1 MTTSND
7 SLNFFVL
14 EAGECLERLDANLA
28 GAGPSGPDAAEFVR
42 HARTLRGAALM
53 HRLPGMADLAGA
65 VERAG
70 RAMRDG
76 SIRWSPAVA
85 AALVAAVDDLKI
97 LLHNLRI
104 RGPNEE
110 ARATRRLA
118 DLARLVPP
126 DPDRPHTP
134 IPHSGSSEAGVAFLA
149 REAADTAAALEAV
162 AASPPDGQTAL
173 ETALGHV
180 RTLRGV
186 AAVHDMPP
194 IPDVLDAV
202 DRAARAIT
210 AARSAPTN
218 AQTAL
223 FGAAAALLRRTAKDL
238 GSLGH
243 PERHTSEELRFQAA
257 CDALAASGTDAD
269 HILPISELFY
279 GGDAEALVSRAPSPP
294 TTPADRFRLEVVS
307 LAEHLRGLVRDAQT
321 TGSGRV
327 TDRAVVELR
336 GALLSVRNAAE
347 SFGED
352 DVSEFIGTFTEG
364 HPVFDFLTL
373 NAIDDL
379 AVLLTQPT
387 DTAAGLSARM
397 AELARGRAVDAGI
410 GHGLRSPTE
419 AGSDAPIAQPTRT
432 AAPSSSSR
440 PALETAPRA
449 EQPHPVS
456 RDRVRTPT
464 GGQLQAMLA
473 DGIARFADLGDL
485 PLIDQ
490 TEPLSSPSAAEDA
503 AETPSPNAPG
513 PEATSH
519 GDQSVVP
526 IETLLYRGE
535 SALARARTLR
545 DSLRKADSPAP
556 DSLAELYDLLDLAT
570 AS

>member
-1 MTTSND
+1 MTTTND

-28 GAGPSGPDAAEFVR
+28 SAGPSGPDAAEFVR

-53 HRLPGMADLAGA
+53 HRLSGMADLAAA

-70 RAMRDG
+70 RALRDG

-104 RGPNEE
+104 WGPNEE
-110 ARATRRLA
+110 ARATHRLA

-134 IPHSGSSEAGVAFLA
+134 IPHADSAEAGVAFLV
-149 REAADTAAALEAV
+149 REATDTAAALEAV
-162 AASPPDGQTAL
+162 ATSAPDGQDTLDA
-173 ETALGHV
+173 ALGHV

-186 AAVHDMPP
+186 AAIHDMPP

-210 AARSAPTN
+210 TSRSVPTQ
-218 AQTAL
+218 AQIAL
-223 FGAAAALLRRTAKDL
+223 FAAAAGLLRRTAKDL
-238 GSLGH
+238 GTLGR
-243 PERHTSEELRFQAA
+243 PERNTVEERRFQAT
-257 CDALAASGTDAD
+257 CDALAETSTDAD
-269 HILPISELFY
+269 HILPISQLFY
-279 GGDAEALVSRAPSPP
+279 GNNAEAVVSRAPSPP

-307 LAEHLRGLVRDAQT
+307 LAEHLRGLVRDAQA
-321 TGSGRV
+321 TGTGRV
-327 TDRAVVELR
+327 PDRTVVELR

-347 SFGED
+347 SFGEH

-379 AVLLTQPT
+379 AALLTEPRA
-387 DTAAGLSARM
+387 TAAGLAARM
-397 AELARGRAVDAGI
+397 TELARGRAVDAGI
-410 GHGLRSPTE
+410 GHGLRPATDDSADTLM
-419 AGSDAPIAQPTRT
+419 APPRPAVAPAPTRPAP
-432 AAPSSSSR
+432 AAS
-440 PALETAPRA
+440 PAAVQPQRA
-449 EQPHPVS
+449 S
-456 RDRVRTPT
+456 RDRLRTPT

-473 DGIARFADLGDL
+473 DGIARFAHLGDL

-490 TEPLSSPSAAEDA
+490 TEPLEMPLPEQGAPLAAPTAAPAAE
-503 AETPSPNAPG
+503 APHG
-513 PEATSH
+513 EA
-519 GDQSVVP
+519 SVVP

-545 DSLRKADSPAP
+545 DSLRKADAPAP